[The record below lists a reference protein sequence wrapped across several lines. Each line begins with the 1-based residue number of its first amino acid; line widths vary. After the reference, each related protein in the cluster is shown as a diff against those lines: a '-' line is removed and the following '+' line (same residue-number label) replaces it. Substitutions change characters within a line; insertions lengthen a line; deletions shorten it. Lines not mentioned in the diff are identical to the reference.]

1 MNCPHPK
8 RNVMIAV
15 AAMPGRTIGST
26 MRRKICSVVAPS
38 TVAASSMLGGSA
50 WNMLYMIHIASG
62 RKPEV

>member
-1 MNCPHPK
+1 
-8 RNVMIAV
+8 MIAV